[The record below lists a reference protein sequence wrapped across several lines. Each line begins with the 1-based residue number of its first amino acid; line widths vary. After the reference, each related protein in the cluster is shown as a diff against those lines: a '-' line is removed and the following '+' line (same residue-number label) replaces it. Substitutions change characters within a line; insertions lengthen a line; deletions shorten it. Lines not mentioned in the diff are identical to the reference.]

1 MTLLN
6 ILITKVTNSLYCGV
20 VYVDPNLGCIGKRRK
35 VMPTAAERLVWAQGS
50 PSTLRAVVATINGVR
65 VTLAAAIC
73 WESYMPLL
81 RYSLYSQNVNLYL
94 APTADARETW
104 LPLMQTVALEGRT
117 FVVSANQCIR
127 RNQLPGWI
135 VDGTDQTK
143 ILQHEMSEIEWPEK
157 DGPKESVDL
166 HVNGAELRKVQSAMP
181 NSTHADGSTS
191 VRVRRKS
198 IIPVDNNHEL
208 HLPLIKDG
216 PTAPVSHYGAETSS
230 HKVDPGSEFVCRGG
244 SCIVS
249 PAGTVLAGPLWETQ
263 TTLEDPDNAL
273 LIQEIDL
280 EDCIRGRLD
289 FDAAGSY
296 SRNDSFRLSVE
307 GLNLDPLE

>member
-1 MTLLN
+1 MNWLDKS
-6 ILITKVTNSLYCGV
+6 ITTVTNSLYCGV

-73 WESYMPLL
+73 WENYMPLL
-81 RYSLYSQNVNLYL
+81 RYSLYSQGVNLYL
-94 APTADARETW
+94 APTADARDTW

-117 FVVSANQCIR
+117 FVVSANQCVR
-127 RNQLPGWI
+127 RDQLPGWI
-135 VDGTDQTK
+135 ISGTDKTK
-143 ILQHEMSEIEWPEK
+143 IIQHEMSEIEWPEK
-157 DGPKESVDL
+157 NERKESVDL
-166 HVNGAELRKVQSAMP
+166 HVDGAQLRKIQSATP
-181 NSTHADGSTS
+181 NGIQADGNAHAKA
-191 VRVRRKS
+191 RRKS

-216 PTAPVSHYGAETSS
+216 STASVSNYGAGTSS
-230 HKVDPGSEFVCRGG
+230 FKVSPGSEFVCRGG
-244 SCIVS
+244 SCIIH
-249 PAGTVLAGPLWETQ
+249 PTGTVLAGPLWEKQ
-263 TTLEDPDNAL
+263 TTMEDPDGAL
-273 LIQEIDL
+273 LVQEIDL
-280 EDCIRGRLD
+280 EDCIRGKLD

-307 GLNLDPLE
+307 GLDLNPIE